1 MVKSTLNYLA
11 EMSERPFYYLY
22 EPPAGTQL
30 RNTTGDRRTVPIHD
44 ARDLE
49 PEPSLEREG
58 FALARHETAV
68 ENLYHETTIRGAYYP
83 EIEELVKRA
92 TGAVRV
98 LAFDHN
104 VRSATRA
111 EQGEQGIQH
120 PVKLVHNDYTEGSG
134 PQRVRD
140 LLDADEAEARLKNRF
155 AVINV
160 WKPLGGPVQESPLAV
175 CDAQSI
181 RPQDLKGTDLRYR
194 DRTGEIYTLAFNADH
209 RWFYYSNMG
218 TDEAMLLKC
227 FDSDSGRARFTAH
240 TAFEDPTSP
249 KDARPRE
256 SIEVRT
262 LAFFDA

>member
-1 MVKSTLNYLA
+1 MVKTTLNYLA
-11 EMSERPFYYLY
+11 ETSERPFYYLY
-22 EPPAGTQL
+22 EPPPGTQL

-68 ENLYHETTIRGAYYP
+68 ENLYNETAIRGAYYP
-83 EIEELVKRA
+83 EIEELVKHV

-98 LAFDHN
+98 LAFDYN

-111 EQGEQGIQH
+111 ERGEKEIRH

-160 WKPLGGPVQESPLAV
+160 WKPLGGSVQESPLAV

-181 RPQDLKGTDLRYR
+181 RPQDLKATDLRNR
-194 DRTGEIYTLAFNADH
+194 DRTGEI
-209 RWFYYSNMG
+209 
-218 TDEAMLLKC
+218 
-227 FDSDSGRARFTAH
+227 
-240 TAFEDPTSP
+240 
-249 KDARPRE
+249 
-256 SIEVRT
+256 
-262 LAFFDA
+262 

>member
-1 MVKSTLNYLA
+1 MVKTTLNYLA
-11 EMSERPFYYLY
+11 EISERPFYYLY
-22 EPPAGTQL
+22 EPPPGTQL
-30 RNTTGDRRTVPIHD
+30 RNTTGDRHTLPIHD

-49 PEPSLEREG
+49 LEPSLDREG
-58 FALARHETAV
+58 FTLAHRETAV
-68 ENLYHETTIRGAYYP
+68 ENLYDENAVRAAYYP
-83 EIEELVKRA
+83 EIEELVQQV

-111 EQGEQGIQH
+111 EQGEKGIQH

-140 LLDADEAEARLKNRF
+140 LLDANEAEARLEKRF

-181 RPQDLKGTDLRYR
+181 RPRDLKATDLRYR
-194 DRTGEIYTLAFNADH
+194 DRTGEIYTLAFNSDH
-209 RWFYYSNMG
+209 RWFYYSNMQ

-249 KDARPRE
+249 EDAPARE
-256 SIEVRT
+256 SVEVRT
-262 LAFFDA
+262 LAFFG

>member
-1 MVKSTLNYLA
+1 MVKTTLNYLA

-22 EPPAGTQL
+22 EPAPGTQL
-30 RNTTGDRRTVPIHD
+30 RNTTGDRHTLLIRD

-49 PEPSLEREG
+49 QEPSLDREG
-58 FALARHETAV
+58 FLLAQHETAV
-68 ENLYHETTIRGAYYP
+68 ENLYDENTVRAAYYP
-83 EIEELVKRA
+83 EIEELVKQV

-111 EQGEQGIQH
+111 EQGEKGIQH

-140 LLDADEAEARLKNRF
+140 LLDADEAEARLEKRF

-181 RPQDLKGTDLRYR
+181 RLQDLKATDLRYR
-194 DRTGEIYTLAFNADH
+194 DRTGEIYTLSFNSDH
-209 RWFYYSNMG
+209 RWFYYSNMQ

-227 FDSDSGRARFTAH
+227 YDSDSGRARFTAH

-249 KDARPRE
+249 EDAAARE
-256 SIEVRT
+256 SVEVRT
-262 LAFFDA
+262 LAFFA